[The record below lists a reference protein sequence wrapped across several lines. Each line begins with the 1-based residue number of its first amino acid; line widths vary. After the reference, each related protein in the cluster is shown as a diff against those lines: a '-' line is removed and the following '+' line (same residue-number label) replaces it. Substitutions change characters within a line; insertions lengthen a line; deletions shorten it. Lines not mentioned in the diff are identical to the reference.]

1 MSQNTDKEEIPYLAL
16 WFVLVVNDTEVSRVE
31 WYVEINFMISRAI
44 SVFFIR
50 FEYYDHIDM
59 SNTLT
64 VTDVNEASSMMAIND
79 IYRSTARIF
88 TVTTA

>member
-1 MSQNTDKEEIPYLAL
+1 MSQNTNLEGIPLFCSLIRISA
-16 WFVLVVNDTEVSRVE
+16 ESR
-31 WYVEINFMISRAI
+31 II

-64 VTDVNEASSMMAIND
+64 VTDVNEASSMMAIVD
-79 IYRSTARIF
+79 IYRSMAKIF
-88 TVTTA
+88 TVTAA

>member
-1 MSQNTDKEEIPYLAL
+1 MLNNKLHNRA
-16 WFVLVVNDTEVSRVE
+16 E
-31 WYVEINFMISRAI
+31 WQLKNFMISRII

-64 VTDVNEASSMMAIND
+64 VTDVNEASSMIAIVD
-79 IYRSTARIF
+79 IYRSMAKIF

>member
-1 MSQNTDKEEIPYLAL
+1 
-16 WFVLVVNDTEVSRVE
+16 
-31 WYVEINFMISRAI
+31 MIRRII

-64 VTDVNEASSMMAIND
+64 VTDVNEASSMMAIVD
-79 IYRSTARIF
+79 IDRSMAKIF